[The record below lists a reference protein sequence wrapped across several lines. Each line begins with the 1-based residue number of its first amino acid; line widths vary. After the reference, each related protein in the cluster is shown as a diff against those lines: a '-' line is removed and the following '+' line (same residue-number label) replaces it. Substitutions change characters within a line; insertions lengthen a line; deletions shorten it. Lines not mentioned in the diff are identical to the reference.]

1 MKASSSK
8 AIDQPPAH
16 SLKRPSDAA
25 ARSRH
30 RNERGLSIIEL
41 MVTMGLIAVMLGI
54 ASQGMPRGAFALWDA
69 NQQLIADL
77 RRTRTDALIK
87 GDHFRLAV
95 TSATTYEERRL
106 RLVGTVWTAN
116 VTPERSRTLPSGVTF
131 SAGVGTSFE
140 FNTRGLLV
148 IPEAAASLQLL
159 DAHTSYHRQITVW
172 PSGQVAPL

>member
-1 MKASSSK
+1 
-8 AIDQPPAH
+8 
-16 SLKRPSDAA
+16 
-25 ARSRH
+25 
-30 RNERGLSIIEL
+30 
-41 MVTMGLIAVMLGI
+41 MGLIAIMLGV
-54 ASQGMPRGAFALWDA
+54 ASPGMPRGAFALWDA

-95 TSATTYEERRL
+95 TSATTYQETRL

-116 VTPERSRTLPSGVTF
+116 AIPEKSRTLPAGVTF
-131 SAGVGTSFE
+131 SAGQGTSFE

-159 DAHTSYHRQITVW
+159 DTHSHYTRRITVW